1 MNITARYNAAIR
13 QEAALPGLLERFLDQ
28 PTISRIRR
36 NHGLEHATIHVLS
49 RRYPQVSIVGRS
61 DARGFFL
68 YAQLPEQAVSQ
79 ACGEALAL
87 LRSGQASLAIHPNC
101 GTNYLTAALLATAA
115 TSAALCGGD
124 DRSWESRLARLP
136 LAVMLS
142 LIALILAQPLGT
154 MLQYH
159 ITTEG
164 APGGLDI
171 IAIRMLSRRR
181 RRIFRVLTS
190 G

>member
-1 MNITARYNAAIR
+1 
-13 QEAALPGLLERFLDQ
+13 LPGLLNTFLDQ

-49 RRYPQVSIVGRS
+49 RRHPRTPIVGRS

-68 YAQLPEQAVSQ
+68 YAELPEQAVSQ
-79 ACGEALAL
+79 ACGEALGL
-87 LRSGQASLAIHPNC
+87 LRSGQASLAVHPNC

-115 TSAALCGGD
+115 TSAALFGGD
-124 DRSWESRLARLP
+124 DRSWDSRLARLP

-154 MLQYH
+154 TIQRYV
-159 ITTEG
+159 TTDG
-164 APGGLDI
+164 VPGKLDI
-171 IAIRMLSRRR
+171 TAIRMLSRRKGR
-181 RRIFRVLTS
+181 LFRVLTS